1 MKKRYK
7 SLILLFIMII
17 LLTGCT
23 KQLTYKNDDNKQ
35 ETVTVEGVTLT
46 ANILCQPTNKEVIK
60 KYEQYKP
67 IDKDGNEIEYTT
79 LPTCDEFK
87 ITSGGYEGLWTSIFV
102 KPLAWFI
109 IQISKLVKKI
119 GLSTGIASGFA
130 LILAT
135 LIIRLILL
143 PFTKSTAM
151 QSELLKQAQPELEKI
166 EKKYAN
172 QNQQDRDI
180 MMKKSQETMIVY
192 KKYGIN
198 PASSCL
204 FAFIQIPLLIAFFE
218 AINRVPILFEGK
230 FLGLKL
236 GTAPLYGITH
246 GNLLYIIVVL
256 LIGATTFFSF
266 KLNQGASA
274 QPEMQN
280 QMKMMSYVMVGLII
294 VSSLNFSTAIGI
306 YWVTSSAVTIVQN
319 VLVKKR
325 RSKK

>member
-1 MKKRYK
+1 MKNKYK
-7 SLILLFIMII
+7 GLILLFIMVI

-23 KQLTYKNDDNKQ
+23 KQLTYTNKNNKK
-35 ETVTVEGVTLT
+35 ETVTVKGVTLT
-46 ANILCQPTNKEVIK
+46 ANILCQPTNKEVIS
-60 KYEQYKP
+60 KYEEYKP
-67 IDKDGNEIEYTT
+67 VDKDGKQIEYTS
-79 LPTCDEFK
+79 LPKCEDFK
-87 ITSGGYEGLWTSIFV
+87 VTSGGYEGLWTSIFV

-109 IQISKLVKKI
+109 IQISKILKNI
-119 GLSTGIASGFA
+119 GLTAGLASGFA

-151 QSELLKQAQPELEKI
+151 QSELLKQAQPELQKI
-166 EKKYAN
+166 EKKY
-172 QNQQDRDI
+172 QNQQDKDA
-180 MMKKSQETMIVY
+180 MMKKSQETMVVY

-204 FAFIQIPLLIAFFE
+204 FAFIQIPLIIAFFE
-218 AINRVPILFEGK
+218 AINRVPILFEGT

-246 GNLLYIIVVL
+246 GNYLYIIIVL
-256 LIGATTFFSF
+256 LIAAATFFSF
-266 KLNQGASA
+266 KLNSGASA
-274 QPEMQN
+274 QPEMQQ

-306 YWVTSSAVTIVQN
+306 YWVTSSTVTIVQN
-319 VLVKKR
+319 LIVKKR
-325 RSKK
+325 RSNK